1 MQRRPWVATK
11 AQRPPSRSHTARF
24 TRAGIWRDRFRAP
37 WLGRGFA
44 AAASFLRATSSSRS
58 VSARSKIAPGS
69 PSGTSRRRSSWARR
83 NFSCVAAPTVNWTV
97 ALGRERGDHRPMR
110 RTLWRRHGDRG
121 GEGALG
127 VGSSNRR
134 RAHASLGF
142 HGRLRGRGKLAH
154 GCRHV
159 GLRSQTR
166 NQRLDLPLA
175 SSPSK
180 CHELIEVIGPQVRSE
195 QPRRAQVQGGVGQQ
209 VEDGGKAETQASG
222 FDTVVGS
229 VLGEPERPVQ

>member
-1 MQRRPWVATK
+1 
-11 AQRPPSRSHTARF
+11 
-24 TRAGIWRDRFRAP
+24 
-37 WLGRGFA
+37 
-44 AAASFLRATSSSRS
+44 
-58 VSARSKIAPGS
+58 
-69 PSGTSRRRSSWARR
+69 
-83 NFSCVAAPTVNWTV
+83 
-97 ALGRERGDHRPMR
+97 
-110 RTLWRRHGDRG
+110 
-121 GEGALG
+121 LG

-229 VLGEPERPVQ
+229 VLGEPERPRAVGEERAIALGEVEPASVELGQVADQLDRGLSLSPREDNDPSKQLRIGKPGRHRKKLVHVVAPPVHLPARW